1 MNARKDARTELT
13 FEQWE
18 THYRPIANPVDPN
31 AAVDG
36 WMFETFGPEEEFVR
50 ARVASQPGT
59 VWTIVEGDGEAAQ
72 GSDEC
77 DEPCAPNW
85 FVVDGYHI
93 VNRVGYL
100 ITEKPFAVTQNAP
113 HLCIAY

>member
-1 MNARKDARTELT
+1 MAGRRCPVSY
-13 FEQWE
+13 
-18 THYRPIANPVDPN
+18 THLDVYKR
-31 AAVDG
+31 
-36 WMFETFGPEEEFVR
+36 
-50 ARVASQPGT
+50 Q

-85 FVVDGYHI
+85 FVVDGYHM

-100 ITEKPFAVTQNAP
+100 VTEKPFVVTQNAP